1 MISFLTAPKNYNW
14 RDKKMALKVRKG
26 IFGVILAASCII
38 GMVSAAAAQ
47 PVRIGT
53 GATAAEN
60 IFFRIKEPMEKAGGV
75 KLMIIVGGPVLAIK
89 DLESGLVEAAVGGVT
104 FADWMTMLEKAGYAI
119 PDKKAYKS
127 QIIGNDVIQ
136 IITNK
141 DVPVNNLSKEQL
153 AGIFTG
159 KIKNWSEVGGPDRSI
174 TAFLNKS
181 SAGTQMVFQNQI
193 LGGEA
198 YAPEVIELSN
208 AGDMKARVKSTPGAI
223 ALATQGQ
230 LDDSVHVPVIP
241 KVERP
246 ITLITKGAPS
256 DNLEKILEYIR
267 GPGQQYIVK

>member
-1 MISFLTAPKNYNW
+1 
-14 RDKKMALKVRKG
+14 MALKVRKG